1 MKTLKKIIYVLIT
14 LCFSALTSCTKKG
27 NSKSSS
33 KIITTGST
41 AISPTPYLVFCA
53 NAMYDSKEDLPEIVL
68 SYCSYEDFYED
79 DVTLFF
85 LLGQTSSIWVGGN
98 KEKIYNDII
107 IPHDDKNYK
116 YMLCEVDTNNNKLGF
131 EKELWTYGIDSS
143 GTGLTFTNPYGK
155 YVLYCWFESN
165 RNKVIIP
172 KESFLEEKGVINLS
186 VFKINKNN
194 KNEETLVTISIEYTN
209 DGQYIRL
216 IPPKNSFSGK
226 DGLTDKERFSWF
238 II

>member
-1 MKTLKKIIYVLIT
+1 MYTIKKFLYIQIALFIIII
-14 LCFSALTSCTKKG
+14 
-27 NSKSSS
+27 SSS
-33 KIITTGST
+33 CKKTTTKDSSIVTSNKSGIT
-41 AISPTPYLVFCA
+41 PTQDLVFCA
-53 NAMYDSKEDLPEIVL
+53 NALYDSKEDIPNIVL
-68 SYCSYEDFYED
+68 SYCCYDEMYDENVILY
-79 DVTLFF
+79 F

-226 DGLTDKERFSWF
+226 DGLTDKERFS
-238 II
+238 